1 MMAEKYIYGRNCMSD
16 HNHVPHAKNRAGVP
30 QGSTS
35 AEAAVLQKLMPEYVS
50 LYRIEANSGE
60 YEILRLEGNTNAAE
74 LVKESWHP
82 YEDFDEYTSQYAR
95 RFLLPEE
102 QKEFKDWFLCRNM
115 KSALL
120 DHESISYHYQS
131 ISAERE
137 RTFYEAYAVRE
148 DADESHFTILLGFRN
163 IDSILYKEKQVQ
175 EKLEKAL
182 DDARNSNEIIS
193 AIAKLY
199 QYIVRI
205 DLRDGR
211 YEEIRNCNGIAP
223 FQSSGICTPQMHIE
237 CAQMAAEEY
246 QEALISFLNLSTLA
260 DRMAQNET
268 IATEYRMKNGDWHKL
283 RFIENKRDADGRVTH
298 VLCAIR
304 SISDIKKR
312 EQELRY
318 QVTEAK
324 KENALK
330 TRTLRNMSH
339 DLRTPLNGIM
349 GMIEIANQNP
359 DDRELQQ
366 KCRDQMLQSSR
377 YLLSLVDDVL
387 AMSKLEAEETEIPDI
402 AFDLTELLGSVN
414 REAQIKAEGKN
425 VSYAVDWE
433 RADLPFICLLG
444 NPVYAARLLTAITDN
459 AVKFTEPGGSVRVW
473 CEKKEIKGKQIV
485 YEFGC
490 EDNGIGMSE
499 EFLPHAFEMFAQEKE
514 TSRTGYEGSGLGL
527 TIARELARRL
537 GGNIAL
543 TSQKGKGTTVRA
555 ELPFRISDRE
565 ELALCP
571 ESKERENVSLEGRRA
586 LLVEDNELNMEI
598 AQFMLESNGIMTD
611 EASDGEE
618 AVAKFAA
625 SAPGDYDMIFMDI
638 MMPKMNGWDAAR
650 TIRAM
655 QREDAET
662 VPIFAM
668 SANCFAE
675 DIVNS
680 RIAGMNEHLTKPLN
694 EKKLLEV
701 IRKYLRNQRK

>member
-1 MMAEKYIYGRNCMSD
+1 MSD
-16 HNHVPHAKNRAGVP
+16 HNHVPHTKNRAGVP
-30 QGSTS
+30 QGSAS

-283 RFIENKRDADGRVTH
+283 RFIENKRDEDGRVTH

-499 EFLPHAFEMFAQEKE
+499 EFLPHAFEMFSQEKE

-571 ESKERENVSLEGRRA
+571 ESKEKENVSVEGRRA

-598 AQFMLESNGIMTD
+598 AQFMLESNGILTD
-611 EASDGEE
+611 KASDGEE
-618 AVAKFAA
+618 AVAKFAD

>member
-1 MMAEKYIYGRNCMSD
+1 MSD

-30 QGSTS
+30 QGSAS

-95 RFLLPEE
+95 RFILPEE

-246 QEALISFLNLSTLA
+246 QEALISFLDLSTLA
-260 DRMAQNET
+260 ERMAQNET

-283 RFIENKRDADGRVTH
+283 RFIENKRDADGRMTH

-318 QVTEAK
+318 QVTEVK

-366 KCRDQMLQSSR
+366 KCRDQMLRSSR

-444 NPVYAARLLTAITDN
+444 NPVYAARLLTAIADN

-473 CEKKEIKGKQIV
+473 CEKKEVKENQVI

-527 TIARELARRL
+527 TIARELALRL

-571 ESKERENVSLEGRRA
+571 ESKERETVSLEGRRA

-598 AQFMLESNGIMTD
+598 AQFMLESNGILTD
-611 EASDGEE
+611 EASDGAE
-618 AVAKFAA
+618 AAAKFAA
-625 SAPGDYDMIFMDI
+625 SAPGYYDMIFMDI

>member
-1 MMAEKYIYGRNCMSD
+1 MAEKYIYGRNCMSD
-16 HNHVPHAKNRAGVP
+16 HNHVLHAKNRAGVP
-30 QGSTS
+30 QGSAS

-260 DRMAQNET
+260 KRMAQNET

-283 RFIENKRDADGRVTH
+283 RFIENKRDADGRMTH

-459 AVKFTEPGGSVRVW
+459 AVKFTGPGGSVRVW

-527 TIARELARRL
+527 TIARELALRL

-565 ELALCP
+565 ELVFCP
-571 ESKERENVSLEGRRA
+571 ESKEKENVSLEGRRA

-598 AQFMLESNGIMTD
+598 AQFMLESNGILTD
-611 EASDGEE
+611 EAYDGEE
-618 AVAKFAA
+618 AAAKFAA

-701 IRKYLRNQRK
+701 IRKYLRNQIK

>member
-1 MMAEKYIYGRNCMSD
+1 M
-16 HNHVPHAKNRAGVP
+16 
-30 QGSTS
+30 
-35 AEAAVLQKLMPEYVS
+35 LQKLMPEYVS

-60 YEILRLEGNTNAAE
+60 YEILRLEGNTNAVE

-95 RFLLPEE
+95 RFILPEE

-131 ISAERE
+131 ISAEGE

-175 EKLEKAL
+175 EELERAL
-182 DDARNSNEIIS
+182 EEARISSEIIS

-211 YEEIRNCNGIAP
+211 YEEIRNCNGVAP
-223 FQSSGICTPQMHIE
+223 FHSPGICTPKMHVE
-237 CAQMAAEEY
+237 YAQMAAEEY
-246 QEALISFLNLSTLA
+246 QEALTRFLDLSTLA
-260 DRMAQNET
+260 ERMAQNET

-283 RFIENKRDADGRVTH
+283 RYIENKRDADGRLTH

-304 SISDIKKR
+304 SISDIKKK
-312 EQELRY
+312 EQ
-318 QVTEAK
+318 
-324 KENALK
+324 
-330 TRTLRNMSH
+330 
-339 DLRTPLNGIM
+339 
-349 GMIEIANQNP
+349 
-359 DDRELQQ
+359 ELQQ
-366 KCRDQMLQSSR
+366 KCRDQVLRSSS
-377 YLLSLVDDVL
+377 YLLTLVDDVL
-387 AMSKLEAEETEIPDI
+387 AMSKLEAGETEIPDT

-414 REAQIKAEGKN
+414 REAQIKAEEKN

-433 RADLPFICLLG
+433 RGDLPFLCLLG
-444 NPVYAARLLTAITDN
+444 NPVYAARLLTAIADN
-459 AVKFTEPGGSVRVW
+459 AVKFTEPGGNVRVW
-473 CEKKEIKGKQIV
+473 CEKKEVKGNQVV

-514 TSRTGYEGSGLGL
+514 TSRTSYEGSGLGL
-527 TIARELARRL
+527 TIARELAVRL

-555 ELPFRISDRE
+555 VLPFRIGGRE
-565 ELALCP
+565 ELTLCP
-571 ESKERENVSLEGRRA
+571 ESKEKENVSLEGRKA

-598 AQFMLESNGIMTD
+598 AKFMLESSGILTD

-655 QREDAET
+655 QREDAES
-662 VPIFAM
+662 VLIFAM
-668 SANCFAE
+668 SANAFAE

-680 RIAGMNEHLTKPLN
+680 RIAGMNEHLAKPLD

>member
-1 MMAEKYIYGRNCMSD
+1 MSD

-30 QGSTS
+30 QGSVS
-35 AEAAVLQKLMPEYVS
+35 DEAAVLQKLMPEYVS

-82 YEDFDEYTSQYAR
+82 YENFDEYTSQYAR

-246 QEALISFLNLSTLA
+246 QEALISFLNLSTMA

-499 EFLPHAFEMFAQEKE
+499 EFLPHAFEMFSQEKE

-527 TIARELARRL
+527 TIARELALRL

-571 ESKERENVSLEGRRA
+571 ESKEKENVSLEGRRA

-598 AQFMLESNGIMTD
+598 AQFMLESNGILTD

-618 AVAKFAA
+618 AAAKFAA

>member
-1 MMAEKYIYGRNCMSD
+1 MSD
-16 HNHVPHAKNRAGVP
+16 HNHVPYAKKKTGVP
-30 QGSTS
+30 KESAS
-35 AEAAVLQKLMPEYVS
+35 AEAAVLQKLMLEYVS

-60 YEILRLEGNTNAAE
+60 YEILRLEENTNAVE

-82 YEDFDEYTSQYAR
+82 YENFDEYTSQYAR
-95 RFLLPEE
+95 RFILPEE

-131 ISAERE
+131 ISAEGE
-137 RTFYEAYAVRE
+137 RTFYEAYAVME

-175 EKLEKAL
+175 EELERAL
-182 DDARNSNEIIS
+182 DEARISSEIIS

-199 QYIVRI
+199 QCIVRI

-211 YEEIRNCNGIAP
+211 YEEIRNSNGSWP
-223 FQSSGICTPQMHIE
+223 FHGTGICTEEMHIE
-237 CAQMAAEEY
+237 CGQRAEKEY
-246 QEALISFLNLSTLA
+246 QNALIQFLDLSTLA

-268 IATEYRMKNGDWHKL
+268 IAMEYRMGNGDWHKL
-283 RFIENKRDADGRVTH
+283 RFIENKRNEDGRLTH

-312 EQELRY
+312 EQELQY
-318 QVTEAK
+318 QISEAK

-349 GMIEIANQNP
+349 GMLEIANQNP

-366 KCRDQMLQSSR
+366 KCRDQMLWSSR

-387 AMSKLEAEETEIPDI
+387 AMSKLEAEETEIPDT

-414 REAQIKAEGKN
+414 REAQIKAEEKN

-444 NPVYAARLLTAITDN
+444 NPVYAARLLTAIADN
-459 AVKFTEPGGSVRVW
+459 AVKFTEPGGNVRVW
-473 CEKKEIKGKQIV
+473 CEKKEVKGNQVV

-514 TSRTGYEGSGLGL
+514 TSRTSYEGSGLGL
-527 TIARELARRL
+527 AIARELAVRL

-543 TSQKGKGTTVRA
+543 TSRKGTGTTVRIT
-555 ELPFRISDRE
+555 LPFRIGDKE

-571 ESKERENVSLEGRRA
+571 ESKEKETVSLEGRRA

-598 AQFMLESNGIMTD
+598 AKFMLESSGILTD

-655 QREDAET
+655 QREDAES
-662 VPIFAM
+662 VLIFAM
-668 SANCFAE
+668 SANAFAE
-675 DIVNS
+675 DIANS
-680 RIAGMNEHLTKPLN
+680 RIAGMNEHLTKPLD
-694 EKKLLEV
+694 EQKLLEV
-701 IRKYLRNQRK
+701 IRKYLRNRK

>member
-1 MMAEKYIYGRNCMSD
+1 MSD
-16 HNHVPHAKNRAGVP
+16 HNHVPHAKNRTGVP
-30 QGSTS
+30 QGSAS

-95 RFLLPEE
+95 RFILPEE

-205 DLRDGR
+205 DLRDER

-223 FQSSGICTPQMHIE
+223 FHSSGICTPQMHIE

-473 CEKKEIKGKQIV
+473 CEKKEVKENQVI

-499 EFLPHAFEMFAQEKE
+499 EFLPHAFEMFSQEKE

-527 TIARELARRL
+527 TIARELALRL

-565 ELALCP
+565 ELVLCP
-571 ESKERENVSLEGRRA
+571 ESKEKENVSLEGRRA

-598 AQFMLESNGIMTD
+598 AQFMLESNGILTD

-618 AVAKFAA
+618 AAAKFAA

>member
-1 MMAEKYIYGRNCMSD
+1 MFLYT
-16 HNHVPHAKNRAGVP
+16 
-30 QGSTS
+30 GS
-35 AEAAVLQKLMPEYVS
+35 
-50 LYRIEANSGE
+50 
-60 YEILRLEGNTNAAE
+60 
-74 LVKESWHP
+74 
-82 YEDFDEYTSQYAR
+82 
-95 RFLLPEE
+95 
-102 QKEFKDWFLCRNM
+102 
-115 KSALL
+115 
-120 DHESISYHYQS
+120 
-131 ISAERE
+131 
-137 RTFYEAYAVRE
+137 
-148 DADESHFTILLGFRN
+148 
-163 IDSILYKEKQVQ
+163 KQ
-175 EKLEKAL
+175 
-182 DDARNSNEIIS
+182 
-193 AIAKLY
+193 
-199 QYIVRI
+199 
-205 DLRDGR
+205 
-211 YEEIRNCNGIAP
+211 
-223 FQSSGICTPQMHIE
+223 
-237 CAQMAAEEY
+237 
-246 QEALISFLNLSTLA
+246 
-260 DRMAQNET
+260 
-268 IATEYRMKNGDWHKL
+268 
-283 RFIENKRDADGRVTH
+283 
-298 VLCAIR
+298 
-304 SISDIKKR
+304 
-312 EQELRY
+312 
-318 QVTEAK
+318 
-324 KENALK
+324 
-330 TRTLRNMSH
+330 
-339 DLRTPLNGIM
+339 
-349 GMIEIANQNP
+349 
-359 DDRELQQ
+359 
-366 KCRDQMLQSSR
+366 
-377 YLLSLVDDVL
+377 
-387 AMSKLEAEETEIPDI
+387 IPDI
-402 AFDLTELLGSVN
+402 VFDLTELLGSVN

-473 CEKKEIKGKQIV
+473 CEKKEVKENQVI

-499 EFLPHAFEMFAQEKE
+499 EFLPHAFEMFSQEKE

-527 TIARELARRL
+527 TIARELALRL

-571 ESKERENVSLEGRRA
+571 ESKEKENVSLEGRRA

-598 AQFMLESNGIMTD
+598 AQFMLESNGILTD

-638 MMPKMNGWDAAR
+638 MLPKMNGWDAAR

-701 IRKYLRNQRK
+701 IRKYLRRADHRE

>member
-1 MMAEKYIYGRNCMSD
+1 
-16 HNHVPHAKNRAGVP
+16 
-30 QGSTS
+30 
-35 AEAAVLQKLMPEYVS
+35 MPEYVS

-473 CEKKEIKGKQIV
+473 CEKKEVKENQVI

-499 EFLPHAFEMFAQEKE
+499 EFRPHAFEMFSQEKE

-527 TIARELARRL
+527 TIARELALRL

-565 ELALCP
+565 ELVLCP
-571 ESKERENVSLEGRRA
+571 ESKEKENVSLEGRRA
-586 LLVEDNELNMEI
+586 LLVEDNELSMEI
-598 AQFMLESNGIMTD
+598 AQFMLESNGILTD

>member
-1 MMAEKYIYGRNCMSD
+1 MSD
-16 HNHVPHAKNRAGVP
+16 HNHVPHVKNRAGVP
-30 QGSTS
+30 QRSAS
-35 AEAAVLQKLMPEYVS
+35 AETAVLQKLMPEYVS
-50 LYRIEANSGE
+50 LYRIAANSGE
-60 YEILRLEGNTNAAE
+60 YEILCLEGNTNAAE
-74 LVKESWHP
+74 QVKESWHP

-102 QKEFKDWFLCRNM
+102 QKGFKDWFLCRNM

-283 RFIENKRDADGRVTH
+283 RFIENKRDADGRMTH

-527 TIARELARRL
+527 TIARELALRL

-571 ESKERENVSLEGRRA
+571 ESKERENVSPEGRRA

-598 AQFMLESNGIMTD
+598 AQFMLESNGILTD

-668 SANCFAE
+668 SATCFAE

>member
-1 MMAEKYIYGRNCMSD
+1 
-16 HNHVPHAKNRAGVP
+16 
-30 QGSTS
+30 
-35 AEAAVLQKLMPEYVS
+35 
-50 LYRIEANSGE
+50 
-60 YEILRLEGNTNAAE
+60 
-74 LVKESWHP
+74 
-82 YEDFDEYTSQYAR
+82 
-95 RFLLPEE
+95 
-102 QKEFKDWFLCRNM
+102 M

-131 ISAERE
+131 ISAEGE
-137 RTFYEAYAVRE
+137 RTFYEAYAVME

-199 QYIVRI
+199 QYIVRV

-211 YEEIRNCNGIAP
+211 YEEIRNCNGVAP
-223 FQSSGICTPQMHIE
+223 FHSSGICTPKMHIE

-246 QEALISFLNLSTLA
+246 QEVLTRFLDLSTLA
-260 DRMAQNET
+260 ERMAQNET

-283 RFIENKRDADGRVTH
+283 RFIENKRNEDGRLTH

-312 EQELRY
+312 EQELQY
-318 QVTEAK
+318 QISEAK

-349 GMIEIANQNP
+349 GMLEIANQNP

-366 KCRDQMLQSSR
+366 KCRDQMLRSSR

-387 AMSKLEAEETEIPDI
+387 AMSKLEAEETEIPDT

-414 REAQIKAEGKN
+414 REAQIKAEEKN

-433 RADLPFICLLG
+433 RGDLPYICLLG
-444 NPVYAARLLTAITDN
+444 NPVYAKRLVTAIADN
-459 AVKFTEPGGSVRVW
+459 AVKFTEPGGCVRVW
-473 CEKKEIKGKQIV
+473 CEKKEVKGNQVV

-514 TSRTGYEGSGLGL
+514 TSRTSYEGSGLGL
-527 TIARELARRL
+527 AIARELSERL
-537 GGNIAL
+537 GGSIAL
-543 TSQKGKGTTVRA
+543 TSQKGTGTTVRIT
-555 ELPFRISDRE
+555 LPFRIGGRE

-571 ESKERENVSLEGRRA
+571 ESKEKETVSLEGRRA

-598 AQFMLESNGIMTD
+598 AKFMLESSGILTD

-655 QREDAET
+655 QREDAES
-662 VPIFAM
+662 VLIFAM
-668 SANCFAE
+668 SANAFAE

-680 RIAGMNEHLTKPLN
+680 RIAGMNEHLTKPLD

>member
-1 MMAEKYIYGRNCMSD
+1 
-16 HNHVPHAKNRAGVP
+16 
-30 QGSTS
+30 
-35 AEAAVLQKLMPEYVS
+35 MPEYVS

-115 KSALL
+115 KSVLL
-120 DHESISYHYQS
+120 NHESISYHYQS

-163 IDSILYKEKQVQ
+163 IDSILYKEKQAQ

-223 FQSSGICTPQMHIE
+223 FQSSGICTPKMHIE

-312 EQELRY
+312 GQELRY

-414 REAQIKAEGKN
+414 REAQIKAERKN

-433 RADLPFICLLG
+433 RADHPFICLLG
-444 NPVYAARLLTAITDN
+444 NPVYAARLLTAIADN

-473 CEKKEIKGKQIV
+473 CEKKEVKENQII

-514 TSRTGYEGSGLGL
+514 TSRIGYEGSGLGL
-527 TIARELARRL
+527 TIARELALRL

-571 ESKERENVSLEGRRA
+571 ESKEKENVSLEGRRA

-598 AQFMLESNGIMTD
+598 AQFMLESNGILTD

-618 AVAKFAA
+618 AAAKFAA

-650 TIRAM
+650 TR
-655 QREDAET
+655 
-662 VPIFAM
+662 FAPC
-668 SANCFAE
+668 SA
-675 DIVNS
+675 
-680 RIAGMNEHLTKPLN
+680 RM
-694 EKKLLEV
+694 
-701 IRKYLRNQRK
+701 RKRCRFLP

>member
-1 MMAEKYIYGRNCMSD
+1 
-16 HNHVPHAKNRAGVP
+16 
-30 QGSTS
+30 
-35 AEAAVLQKLMPEYVS
+35 MPEYVS

-131 ISAERE
+131 ISAGRE

-246 QEALISFLNLSTLA
+246 QEALLSFLNLSTLA
-260 DRMAQNET
+260 DRMVQNET

-387 AMSKLEAEETEIPDI
+387 AMSKLEAEETEITDI

-433 RADLPFICLLG
+433 RADIPFICLLG

-499 EFLPHAFEMFAQEKE
+499 EFLPHAFEMFSQEKE

-527 TIARELARRL
+527 TIARELALRL

-565 ELALCP
+565 ELVLCP
-571 ESKERENVSLEGRRA
+571 ESKEKENVSLEGRRA

-598 AQFMLESNGIMTD
+598 AQFMLESNGILTD

>member
-1 MMAEKYIYGRNCMSD
+1 MS
-16 HNHVPHAKNRAGVP
+16 
-30 QGSTS
+30 QGSAS

-60 YEILRLEGNTNAAE
+60 YEILRLEGNTNAVE

-95 RFLLPEE
+95 RFILPEE

-131 ISAERE
+131 ISAEGE

-175 EKLEKAL
+175 EELERAL
-182 DDARNSNEIIS
+182 EEARISSEIIS

-211 YEEIRNCNGIAP
+211 YEEIRNCNGVAP
-223 FQSSGICTPQMHIE
+223 FHSPGICTPKMHVE
-237 CAQMAAEEY
+237 YAQMAAEEY
-246 QEALISFLNLSTLA
+246 QEALTRFLDLSTLA
-260 DRMAQNET
+260 ERMAQNET

-283 RFIENKRDADGRVTH
+283 RYIENKRDADGRLTH

-304 SISDIKKR
+304 SISDIKKK
-312 EQELRY
+312 EQ
-318 QVTEAK
+318 
-324 KENALK
+324 
-330 TRTLRNMSH
+330 
-339 DLRTPLNGIM
+339 
-349 GMIEIANQNP
+349 
-359 DDRELQQ
+359 ELQQ
-366 KCRDQMLQSSR
+366 KCRDQVLRSSS
-377 YLLSLVDDVL
+377 YLLTLVDDVL
-387 AMSKLEAEETEIPDI
+387 AMSKLEAGETEIPDT

-414 REAQIKAEGKN
+414 REAQIKAEEKN

-433 RADLPFICLLG
+433 RGDLPFLCLLG
-444 NPVYAARLLTAITDN
+444 NPVYAARLLTAIADN
-459 AVKFTEPGGSVRVW
+459 AVKFTEPGGNVRVW
-473 CEKKEIKGKQIV
+473 CEKKEVKGNQVV

-514 TSRTGYEGSGLGL
+514 TSRTSYEGSGLGL
-527 TIARELARRL
+527 TIARELAVRL

-555 ELPFRISDRE
+555 VLPFRIGGRE
-565 ELALCP
+565 ELTLCP
-571 ESKERENVSLEGRRA
+571 ESKEKENVSLEGRKA

-598 AQFMLESNGIMTD
+598 AKFMLESSGILTD

-655 QREDAET
+655 QREDAES
-662 VPIFAM
+662 VLIFAM
-668 SANCFAE
+668 SANAFAE

-680 RIAGMNEHLTKPLN
+680 RIAGMNEHLAKPLD

>member
-1 MMAEKYIYGRNCMSD
+1 MSD
-16 HNHVPHAKNRAGVP
+16 HNHVPHAKNRVGVP
-30 QGSTS
+30 QGSAS

-82 YEDFDEYTSQYAR
+82 YEDFDVYTSQYAR
-95 RFLLPEE
+95 RFILPEE

-137 RTFYEAYAVRE
+137 RTFYEAYAVKE

-205 DLRDGR
+205 DLWDGR

-283 RFIENKRDADGRVTH
+283 RFIENKRDADGRMTH

-366 KCRDQMLQSSR
+366 KCRDQMLRSSR

-499 EFLPHAFEMFAQEKE
+499 EFLPHAFEMFSQEKE

-527 TIARELARRL
+527 TIARELALRL

-571 ESKERENVSLEGRRA
+571 ESKERETVSLEGRRA

-598 AQFMLESNGIMTD
+598 AQFMLESNGILTD

-618 AVAKFAA
+618 AAAKFAA
-625 SAPGDYDMIFMDI
+625 SAPGYYDMIFMDI

-680 RIAGMNEHLTKPLN
+680 RIAGMNEHLTKPLD

>member
-1 MMAEKYIYGRNCMSD
+1 MGETACLITIMFRMRRTELECCRGVLLLRPLCCRSLCRNMF
-16 HNHVPHAKNRAGVP
+16 PYTG
-30 QGSTS
+30 
-35 AEAAVLQKLMPEYVS
+35 
-50 LYRIEANSGE
+50 IEANSGE

-95 RFLLPEE
+95 RFILSEE

-283 RFIENKRDADGRVTH
+283 RFIENKRDADGRMTH

-444 NPVYAARLLTAITDN
+444 NPVYAARLLTAIADN
-459 AVKFTEPGGSVRVW
+459 AVKFTEPGGNVRVW
-473 CEKKEIKGKQIV
+473 CEKKEVKGNQVV

-514 TSRTGYEGSGLGL
+514 TSRTSYEGSGLGL
-527 TIARELARRL
+527 TIARELAVRL

-555 ELPFRISDRE
+555 VLPFRIGGRE

-571 ESKERENVSLEGRRA
+571 ESKEKETVSLEGRRA

-598 AQFMLESNGIMTD
+598 AKFMLESSGILTD

-655 QREDAET
+655 QREDAES
-662 VPIFAM
+662 VLIFAM
-668 SANCFAE
+668 SANAFAE

-680 RIAGMNEHLTKPLN
+680 RIAGMNEHLAKPLD

>member
-1 MMAEKYIYGRNCMSD
+1 M
-16 HNHVPHAKNRAGVP
+16 
-30 QGSTS
+30 
-35 AEAAVLQKLMPEYVS
+35 
-50 LYRIEANSGE
+50 
-60 YEILRLEGNTNAAE
+60 
-74 LVKESWHP
+74 
-82 YEDFDEYTSQYAR
+82 
-95 RFLLPEE
+95 PEE

-473 CEKKEIKGKQIV
+473 CEKKEVKENQVI

-499 EFLPHAFEMFAQEKE
+499 EFRPHAFEMFSQEKE

-527 TIARELARRL
+527 TIARELALRL

-565 ELALCP
+565 ELVLCP
-571 ESKERENVSLEGRRA
+571 ESKEKENVSLEGRRA
-586 LLVEDNELNMEI
+586 LLVEDNELSMEI
-598 AQFMLESNGIMTD
+598 AQFMLESNGILTD

>member
-1 MMAEKYIYGRNCMSD
+1 MSD
-16 HNHVPHAKNRAGVP
+16 HNHVPHVKNRAGVP
-30 QGSTS
+30 QGSAS
-35 AEAAVLQKLMPEYVS
+35 AETAVLQKLMPEYVS

-283 RFIENKRDADGRVTH
+283 RFIENKRDADGRMTH

-330 TRTLRNMSH
+330 ARTLRNMSH

-499 EFLPHAFEMFAQEKE
+499 EFLPHAFEMFSQEKE

-527 TIARELARRL
+527 TIARELALRL

-565 ELALCP
+565 ELVLCP
-571 ESKERENVSLEGRRA
+571 ESKEKENVSLEGRRA

-598 AQFMLESNGIMTD
+598 AQFMLESNGILTD
-611 EASDGEE
+611 EASDGAE
-618 AVAKFAA
+618 AAAKFAA

>member
-1 MMAEKYIYGRNCMSD
+1 MAGKCICGRNFMSD
-16 HNHVPHAKNRAGVP
+16 HNHVPYAKKKTGVP
-30 QGSTS
+30 KESAS
-35 AEAAVLQKLMPEYVS
+35 AEAAVLQKLLPEYVS

-60 YEILRLEGNTNAAE
+60 YEILRLEGNTNAVE

-95 RFLLPEE
+95 RFILPEE

-131 ISAERE
+131 ISAEGE
-137 RTFYEAYAVRE
+137 RTFYEAYAVME

-175 EKLEKAL
+175 EELERAL
-182 DDARNSNEIIS
+182 DEARISSEIIS

-199 QYIVRI
+199 QCIVRI

-211 YEEIRNCNGIAP
+211 YEEIRNSDGSWP
-223 FQSSGICTPQMHIE
+223 FHGTGICTEEMHIE
-237 CAQMAAEEY
+237 CGQRAEKEY
-246 QEALISFLNLSTLA
+246 QNALIQFLDLSTLA

-268 IATEYRMKNGDWHKL
+268 IAMEYRMGNGDWHKL
-283 RFIENKRDADGRVTH
+283 RFIENKRNEDGRLTH

-312 EQELRY
+312 EQELQY
-318 QVTEAK
+318 QISEAK

-330 TRTLRNMSH
+330 TCTLRNMSH

-359 DDRELQQ
+359 GDRELQQ
-366 KCRDQMLQSSR
+366 KCRDQMLRSSR

-387 AMSKLEAEETEIPDI
+387 AMSKLEAEETEIPDT
-402 AFDLTELLGSVN
+402 AFDLTELLGTVN
-414 REAQIKAEGKN
+414 RDAQIKADGKN
-425 VSYAVDWE
+425 ISYVVDWE
-433 RADLPFICLLG
+433 RADLPFTCLLG
-444 NPVYAARLLTAITDN
+444 NPVYAARLLTAIADN
-459 AVKFTEPGGSVRVW
+459 AVKFTEPGGCVRVW
-473 CEKKEIKGKQIV
+473 CEKKEVKGNQVV

-499 EFLPHAFEMFAQEKE
+499 EFLPHAFEMFSQEKE

-527 TIARELARRL
+527 AIARELSERL
-537 GGNIAL
+537 GGSIAL
-543 TSQKGKGTTVRA
+543 TSRKGNGTTVRIT
-555 ELPFRISDRE
+555 LPFRIGDKE
-565 ELALCP
+565 TLALCP
-571 ESKERENVSLEGRRA
+571 ESKEKENVSLEGRRA

-598 AQFMLESNGIMTD
+598 AQFMLESNGILTD

-618 AVAKFAA
+618 AAAKFAA

-701 IRKYLRNQRK
+701 IRKYLRNRK

>member
-1 MMAEKYIYGRNCMSD
+1 MSD

-30 QGSTS
+30 QGSAS
-35 AEAAVLQKLMPEYVS
+35 AEDAVLQKLMPEYVS

-115 KSALL
+115 KSALM

-237 CAQMAAEEY
+237 CAQMAAEGY

-283 RFIENKRDADGRVTH
+283 RFIENKRDADGRMTH

-499 EFLPHAFEMFAQEKE
+499 EFLPHAFEMFSQEKE

-527 TIARELARRL
+527 TIARELALRL

-565 ELALCP
+565 ELVLCP
-571 ESKERENVSLEGRRA
+571 ESKEKENVSLEGRRA

-598 AQFMLESNGIMTD
+598 AQFMLESNGILTD
-611 EASDGEE
+611 EAYDGEE
-618 AVAKFAA
+618 AAAKFAA

>member
-1 MMAEKYIYGRNCMSD
+1 MHLWSD
-16 HNHVPHAKNRAGVP
+16 HNHVPYAKNRAGVS
-30 QGSTS
+30 QGSAS

-60 YEILRLEGNTNAAE
+60 YEILRLEGNTNAVE

-95 RFLLPEE
+95 RFILPEE

-131 ISAERE
+131 ISAEGE

-175 EKLEKAL
+175 EELERAL
-182 DDARNSNEIIS
+182 EEARISSEIIS

-211 YEEIRNCNGIAP
+211 YEEIRNCNGVAP
-223 FQSSGICTPQMHIE
+223 FHSPGICTPKMHVE
-237 CAQMAAEEY
+237 YAQMAAEEY
-246 QEALISFLNLSTLA
+246 QEALTRFLDLSTLA
-260 DRMAQNET
+260 ERMAQNET

-283 RFIENKRDADGRVTH
+283 RYIENKRDADGRLTH

-304 SISDIKKR
+304 SISDIKKK
-312 EQELRY
+312 EQ
-318 QVTEAK
+318 
-324 KENALK
+324 
-330 TRTLRNMSH
+330 
-339 DLRTPLNGIM
+339 
-349 GMIEIANQNP
+349 
-359 DDRELQQ
+359 ELQQ
-366 KCRDQMLQSSR
+366 KCRDQVLRSSS
-377 YLLSLVDDVL
+377 YLLTLVDDVL
-387 AMSKLEAEETEIPDI
+387 AMSKLEAGETEIPDT

-414 REAQIKAEGKN
+414 REAQIKAEEKN

-433 RADLPFICLLG
+433 RGDLPFLCLLG
-444 NPVYAARLLTAITDN
+444 NPVYAARLLTAIADN
-459 AVKFTEPGGSVRVW
+459 AVKFTEPGGNVRVW
-473 CEKKEIKGKQIV
+473 CEKKEVKGNQVV

-514 TSRTGYEGSGLGL
+514 TSRTSYEGSGLGL
-527 TIARELARRL
+527 TIARELAVRL

-555 ELPFRISDRE
+555 VLPFRIGGRE
-565 ELALCP
+565 ELTLCP
-571 ESKERENVSLEGRRA
+571 ESKEKENVSLEGRKA

-598 AQFMLESNGIMTD
+598 AKFMLESSGILTD

-655 QREDAET
+655 QREDAES
-662 VPIFAM
+662 VLIFAM
-668 SANCFAE
+668 SANAFAE

-680 RIAGMNEHLTKPLN
+680 RIAGMNEHLAKPLD

>member
-1 MMAEKYIYGRNCMSD
+1 MSD
-16 HNHVPHAKNRAGVP
+16 HNHVPYAKKKTGVP
-30 QGSTS
+30 KESAS
-35 AEAAVLQKLMPEYVS
+35 AEAAVLQKLLPEYVS

-60 YEILRLEGNTNAAE
+60 YEILRLEGNTNAVE
-74 LVKESWHP
+74 LVKESWNP

-95 RFLLPEE
+95 RFILPEE
-102 QKEFKDWFLCRNM
+102 QEEFKNWFLCRNM

-137 RTFYEAYAVRE
+137 RTFYEAYAVME

-175 EKLEKAL
+175 EELERAL
-182 DDARNSNEIIS
+182 DEARISSEIIS

-199 QYIVRI
+199 QCIVRI

-211 YEEIRNCNGIAP
+211 YEEIRNSDGSWP
-223 FQSSGICTPQMHIE
+223 FHGTGICTEEMHIE
-237 CAQMAAEEY
+237 CGQRAEKEY
-246 QEALISFLNLSTLA
+246 QNALIRFLDLSTLA

-268 IATEYRMKNGDWHKL
+268 IAMEYRMGNGDWHKL
-283 RFIENKRDADGRVTH
+283 RFIENKRNEDGRLTH

-312 EQELRY
+312 EQELQY
-318 QVTEAK
+318 QISEAK

-330 TRTLRNMSH
+330 TCTLRNMSH

-349 GMIEIANQNP
+349 GMLEIANQNP

-366 KCRDQMLQSSR
+366 KCRDQMLRSSR

-387 AMSKLEAEETEIPDI
+387 AMSKLEAEETEIPDT

-414 REAQIKAEGKN
+414 REALIKAEEKN

-433 RADLPFICLLG
+433 RGDLPFLCLLG
-444 NPVYAARLLTAITDN
+444 NPVYAARLLTAIADN
-459 AVKFTEPGGSVRVW
+459 AVKFTEPGGNVRVW
-473 CEKKEIKGKQIV
+473 CEKKEVKGNQVV

-499 EFLPHAFEMFAQEKE
+499 EFLPHAFEMFAQEKK
-514 TSRTGYEGSGLGL
+514 TSRTSYEGSGLGL
-527 TIARELARRL
+527 AIARELSERL
-537 GGNIAL
+537 GGSIAL
-543 TSQKGKGTTVRA
+543 TSRKGNGTTVRIT
-555 ELPFRISDRE
+555 LPFRIGDKE
-565 ELALCP
+565 TLALCP

-598 AQFMLESNGIMTD
+598 AKFMLESSGILTD

-650 TIRAM
+650 AIRAM

-662 VPIFAM
+662 VLIFAM
-668 SANCFAE
+668 SANAFAE
-675 DIVNS
+675 DIANS
-680 RIAGMNEHLTKPLN
+680 RIAGMNEHLTKPLD
-694 EKKLLEV
+694 EQKLLEV

>member
-1 MMAEKYIYGRNCMSD
+1 MSD

-30 QGSTS
+30 QGSAS

-74 LVKESWHP
+74 LVKEPWHP

-473 CEKKEIKGKQIV
+473 CEKKEVKENQVI

-499 EFLPHAFEMFAQEKE
+499 EFRPHAFEMFSQEKE

-527 TIARELARRL
+527 TIARELALRL

-565 ELALCP
+565 ELVLCP
-571 ESKERENVSLEGRRA
+571 ESKEKENVSLEGRRA
-586 LLVEDNELNMEI
+586 LLVEDNELSMEI
-598 AQFMLESNGIMTD
+598 AQFMLESNGILTD